1 MAQKIYFVGTHAEVA
16 HHAAPI
22 REIMPLEIVSTSE
35 VLEKANR
42 GDLAVFFSEHFDRF
56 RDCVVQLKSKNVATL
71 YMIDGILEWRNAWEN
86 RDDEPACPWTM
97 RPALAH
103 KVACIGPS
111 QVAMLNSWGNA
122 AKSELVGVPRFD
134 YYSRNMTDQSTK
146 PTPARDDFRLLIMSA
161 KCPGFTPDQIE
172 KTVAGFA
179 ALKSWLADN
188 PLIDGREIVPVWRL
202 TGDLS
207 ERLAIE
213 NRCND
218 LSGME
223 LKETLVDID
232 AVVTTPSTAMLEAM
246 LLDRPVALLD
256 FNNSPHLV
264 PAAWRITAE
273 TQFDETLR
281 ELANPP
287 AAKTELQKFMLRSA
301 LLDTETATDRFVE
314 LVKRMLAAID
324 ADSDQPIE
332 FPANMLGD
340 LPVTSENDFDLSKLF
355 PNFPE
360 FSESDTVEL
369 QSQLAHSRREVQH
382 LQSEIDQLQ
391 SELGQAHE
399 IFEQI
404 HKHPIVGPIV
414 RIRQKLVGWM
424 TRFKGSNGSDKD
436 KHTAPDPSGN
446 QPILP
451 VSPETESLT

>member
-22 REIMPLEIVSTSE
+22 KESMPLEIVSISE
-35 VLEKANR
+35 VIEKATR
-42 GDLAVFFSEHFDRF
+42 GDLAIFFSEHFDRF

-86 RDDEPACPWTM
+86 RKDEPACPWTM

-111 QVAMLNSWGNA
+111 QVAMLNSWGNT

-134 YYSRNMTDQSTK
+134 YYSRDMNDHVVK
-146 PTPARDDFRLLIMSA
+146 LDPTRRDFRLLIMSA
-161 KCPGFTPDQIE
+161 KCPGFTPEQIE

-179 ALKSWLADN
+179 ALKSWLSNN
-188 PLIDGREIVPVWRL
+188 PRMNGRKIVPVWRL
-202 TGDLS
+202 TGNLS
-207 ERLAIE
+207 ERLEIE
-213 NRCND
+213 NHCKD

-273 TQFDETLR
+273 TQIKETLR
-281 ELANPP
+281 ELAAPP
-287 AAKTELQKFMLRSA
+287 AAKIQLQTYMLRSG
-301 LLDTETATDRFVE
+301 LLDTEDATGRFVE
-314 LVKRMLAAID
+314 LAKRMLASID
-324 ADSDQPIE
+324 PESDQPIE
-332 FPANMLGD
+332 FPTNMLGD
-340 LPVTSENDFDLSKLF
+340 LRVTSENDFDLSKLY
-355 PNFPE
+355 PDFPE
-360 FSESDTVEL
+360 FTETDTVEL
-369 QSQLAHSRREVQH
+369 QSQLAHSRREIQH
-382 LQSEIDQLQ
+382 LQREIDQLH

-404 HKHPIVGPIV
+404 HKHPIAGPIV

-424 TRFKGSNGSDKD
+424 ARFKGAAASDKQSTRASND
-436 KHTAPDPSGN
+436 T
-446 QPILP
+446 QPIQP
-451 VSPETESLT
+451 VSPEPESLT